1 MSPMHKISLAVAAV
15 LAIAPASLRAQV
27 SNNVWSN
34 PSNALPVIS
43 TITGGTWTLGAYNA
57 QHAYITVPQAVT
69 DYCYNATENFAANPT
84 PTVMAPFYF
93 PFIIGEGKN
102 LFGFFDYR
110 PSSLNEST
118 AAAKSADGGKTWTW
132 VQQALQETPNST
144 CPTISK
150 KGVPSAGGNDTGL
163 GHPFEL
169 SFGGRNFLYLLDRRG
184 GHVDSDGMVVKN
196 ILPTVSAPLHASP
209 ALDATIVSTG
219 PANLTGIIAGWDFT
233 NYAATTVINTPVA
246 NQGPQ
251 AGKATASEFGMSNS
265 YWCNA
270 TPNTSSGAP
279 GYGAINYDDILVNS
293 GSSVQTSNEWR
304 VRGQG
309 TVALTGAGAYPCNG
323 WDLDAPQYSQG
334 AQFNVDTTGVTSVL
348 LQYDWYTTA
357 QGFRDLQVQY
367 SLNANA
373 SSPTWTNVGPLQI
386 ATPKGYDNQLTVDF
400 TNTPCQVIDSNTVCP
415 GNNPNFA
422 IRFAGAYDPTLPA
435 GSYTDGDGTPTGTK
449 TVHYAAGQE
458 YGGAT
463 VGDNDVP
470 NLYNDNSGNWR
481 FSNVGFYDATK
492 YTKNP
497 AGVVTDYTRET
508 SGLLNPDGI
517 LARIPNTYP
526 VKILYVQK
534 QLQASVAAN
543 NCPVAGAS
551 GSINYDVDTI
561 RLAQTTDGVH
571 FTDLGA
577 TNLTNPAAKDNL
589 SVRYAAPNGSIVK
602 YTDGTIG
609 LFFGAGNCEDGD
621 SDGFHAVVY
630 AEPTDGTFLNWTYV
644 NGMNNPIGEISY
656 STATPAVAPL
666 TGTSSEVNGQQNFQF
681 GGRIYNPN
689 AVYED
694 PSHISL
700 IFAGY
705 NYGYFGSDLSSY
717 RTISQITLTS
727 TKTLKP

>member
-1 MSPMHKISLAVAAV
+1 M
-15 LAIAPASLRAQV
+15 
-27 SNNVWSN
+27 
-34 PSNALPVIS
+34 
-43 TITGGTWTLGAYNA
+43 
-57 QHAYITVPQAVT
+57 
-69 DYCYNATENFAANPT
+69 
-84 PTVMAPFYF
+84 
-93 PFIIGEGKN
+93 
-102 LFGFFDYR
+102 
-110 PSSLNEST
+110 
-118 AAAKSADGGKTWTW
+118 
-132 VQQALQETPNST
+132 
-144 CPTISK
+144 
-150 KGVPSAGGNDTGL
+150 
-163 GHPFEL
+163 
-169 SFGGRNFLYLLDRRG
+169 
-184 GHVDSDGMVVKN
+184 
-196 ILPTVSAPLHASP
+196 
-209 ALDATIVSTG
+209 
-219 PANLTGIIAGWDFT
+219 
-233 NYAATTVINTPVA
+233 
-246 NQGPQ
+246 
-251 AGKATASEFGMSNS
+251 
-265 YWCNA
+265 
-270 TPNTSSGAP
+270 
-279 GYGAINYDDILVNS
+279 
-293 GSSVQTSNEWR
+293 
-304 VRGQG
+304 
-309 TVALTGAGAYPCNG
+309 
-323 WDLDAPQYSQG
+323 
-334 AQFNVDTTGVTSVL
+334 
-348 LQYDWYTTA
+348 
-357 QGFRDLQVQY
+357 
-367 SLNANA
+367 
-373 SSPTWTNVGPLQI
+373 
-386 ATPKGYDNQLTVDF
+386 
-400 TNTPCQVIDSNTVCP
+400 
-415 GNNPNFA
+415 
-422 IRFAGAYDPTLPA
+422 
-435 GSYTDGDGTPTGTK
+435 
-449 TVHYAAGQE
+449 
-458 YGGAT
+458 
-463 VGDNDVP
+463 
-470 NLYNDNSGNWR
+470 
-481 FSNVGFYDATK
+481 
-492 YTKNP
+492 
-497 AGVVTDYTRET
+497 VTDYTRET